1 MTRRIGA
8 KRRTTWAGCV
18 RSLETTRLRLTCWLL
33 FIVSSKGGETVDIQA
48 RIQGGLDVVRREAK
62 GARGKRRSW
71 KTHDRLMQMAARHVE
86 ACGVPWEAYESAF
99 SRELAKLMRL

>member
-1 MTRRIGA
+1 M
-8 KRRTTWAGCV
+8 
-18 RSLETTRLRLTCWLL
+18 
-33 FIVSSKGGETVDIQA
+33 DIQD

-71 KTHDRLMQMAARHVE
+71 KTHAKLMRMAAQHVA

-99 SRELAKLMRL
+99 SIELAELMKL